1 MRQND
6 AGPPVQQHLISTWS
20 QEAAQTQLDAQRDA
34 LTAASPWIVLD
45 EAQSAP
51 AIFPRLRGAIDE
63 RRGRHGR
70 FLLLGSVSPALMR
83 NVSESLAGR
92 LAIVEI
98 SPFILPELGTSRLDN
113 LWLFGGYPQGGILDA
128 ALFGPWQESYLS
140 LLIQRDLP
148 AWGLPAKAKSTERLI
163 RMLAALHGQTLNASQ
178 LGGALALAGK
188 TVADYCDYLEEAF
201 LIRRLQPYF
210 AHIRKRLVQSAKV
223 FWRDSG
229 LVNFLRG
236 ANGMDQLVAQPWV
249 GYGWE
254 GVVIEQT
261 LAVLAAHGQRA
272 TPFFFPHLRRLRAGP
287 GARWGDETLG
297 R

>member
-20 QEAAQTQLDAQRDA
+20 QEAAQTQLDAQWDA

-70 FLLLGSVSPALMR
+70 FLRLASVSPALMR
-83 NVSESLAGR
+83 NGSESLAGR

-113 LWLFGGYPQGGILDA
+113 LWLFDGYPQGGILDA

-163 RMLAALHGQTLNASQ
+163 RMLAALHGQTLNASR
-178 LGGALALAGK
+178 LGGALALDGK

-249 GYGWE
+249 GYGWK
-254 GVVIEQT
+254 GFVIE
-261 LAVLAAHGQRA
+261 
-272 TPFFFPHLRRLRAGP
+272 
-287 GARWGDETLG
+287 
-297 R
+297 